1 MIPVEES
8 WSFPRYLF
16 LNADT
21 QTLGYLQTKDKLT
34 DILNRDLWVWISFF
48 KGVGGDVNS
57 VFVSCWLQGLSFF
70 LERQQE
76 VFEDNLALKFFT
88 LV

>member
-8 WSFPRYLF
+8 WSFLWFLF
-16 LNADT
+16 LNTDT

-48 KGVGGDVNS
+48 KGGG
-57 VFVSCWLQGLSFF
+57 G
-70 LERQQE
+70 
-76 VFEDNLALKFFT
+76 
-88 LV
+88 